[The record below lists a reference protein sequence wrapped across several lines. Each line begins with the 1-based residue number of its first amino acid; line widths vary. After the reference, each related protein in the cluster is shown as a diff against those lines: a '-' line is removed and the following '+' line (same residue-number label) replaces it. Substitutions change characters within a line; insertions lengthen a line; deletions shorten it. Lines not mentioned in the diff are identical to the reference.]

1 MSYASFREPDA
12 SPPPARPGL
21 PGRLARNRLSMAAGV
36 AVVVIA
42 VAATALYRANA
53 PAEPQ
58 PSNAANALPYASAP
72 AAQAEALGAVPS
84 ASVTPSA
91 AGTPSGSAKPPAAST
106 QKIPATG
113 WIPVDKAAWKAQ
125 VDAYNGLKID
135 AVPAGVGN
143 LPEFRADCQYSH
155 SLPDDPIVAPGLPG
169 ASHMHSFVGN
179 KAVDAGT
186 VAEDLMKFTATSCKP
201 VQDHSAYWVPTLYD
215 NATGKPVETTGF
227 RVYYRALTKNST
239 GLLPVPNGL
248 RMISGDAKKKK
259 PTPRGATGQF
269 YCAFYGP
276 GDLDGI
282 ARSTNG
288 NWPICGG
295 DATLHFMMQFPGCW
309 DGKHL
314 DSPNH
319 KDHMAYGVG
328 DGCPSSHPV
337 KIPAITFDIQYG
349 AKGTPQ
355 GYYLSSDK
363 EGKSASS
370 MHGDAF
376 VMWDVNTMNKR
387 TKNCVFQR
395 RTCDNYGYQK

>member
-1 MSYASFREPDA
+1 MSYASLPEPDA
-12 SPPPARPGL
+12 SQPPSRHRP
-21 PGRLARNRLSMAAGV
+21 PSWFARNRLAMAAGAAV
-36 AVVVIA
+36 ALVIA
-42 VAATALYRANA
+42 AAGVYLGGGGVT
-53 PAEPQ
+53 PE
-58 PSNAANALPYASAP
+58 PSNAANALEYPSSSAGQAASPGAAASTSATPAASAT
-72 AAQAEALGAVPS
+72 PS
-84 ASVTPSA
+84 ASTTPSRA
-91 AGTPSGSAKPPAAST
+91 ATPKVPT
-106 QKIPATG
+106 TG
-113 WIPVDKAAWKAQ
+113 WIPVDRAAWKAQ
-125 VDAYNGLKID
+125 ADAYQALKVD
-135 AVPAGVGN
+135 PVPAGVGN

-155 SLPDDPIVAPGLPG
+155 RLPDDPIVAPGLPG

-179 KAVDAGT
+179 KAVDADT
-186 VAEDLMKFTATSCKP
+186 VAGDLTKFTATSCKP

-215 NATGKPVETTGF
+215 NATGKPVETSGF
-227 RVYYRALTKNST
+227 RVYYRSLAKNST
-239 GLLPVPNGL
+239 GQMPMPNGL

-295 DATLHFMMQFPGCW
+295 DATLHFMMQFPDCW

-319 KDHMAYGVG
+319 KDHVAYGSG
-328 DGCPSSHPV
+328 NGCPSSHPV
-337 KIPAITFDIQYG
+337 RIPAITFDIQYPV
-349 AKGTPQ
+349 KGTPA

-387 TKNCVFQR
+387 TKNCVLQR

>member
-1 MSYASFREPDA
+1 MSYE
-12 SPPPARPGL
+12 SPPPPRHRVPGWL
-21 PGRLARNRLSMAAGV
+21 GRNRLGV
-36 AVVVIA
+36 AVGAAAVLVIA
-42 VAATALYRANA
+42 AGGVYLGSGA
-53 PAEPQ
+53 PQPE
-58 PSNAANALPYASAP
+58 PSNAANALEYPSSPAGQPASPGVAVSASA
-72 AAQAEALGAVPS
+72 
-84 ASVTPSA
+84 TPSA
-91 AGTPSGSAKPPAAST
+91 PTTLSPGATPSTAAAP
-106 QKIPATG
+106 KVPATG
-113 WIPVDKAAWKAQ
+113 WVPVDRAAWKAQ
-125 VDAYNGLKID
+125 ADAYRALTID
-135 AVPAGVGN
+135 PVPSGVGN

-155 SLPDDPIVAPGLPG
+155 RLPDDPIVAPGLPG

-179 KAVDAGT
+179 KAVDANT
-186 VAEDLMKFTATSCKP
+186 VAGDLTKFTATSCKP

-227 RVYYRALTKNST
+227 RVYYRSLAKNST
-239 GLLPVPNGL
+239 GQMPMPNGL

-295 DATLHFMMQFPGCW
+295 DATLHFMMQFPDCW

-319 KDHMAYGVG
+319 KDHVAYGSG
-328 DGCPSSHPV
+328 NSCPTSHPV
-337 KIPAITFDIQYG
+337 RIPAITFDIQYP
-349 AKGTPQ
+349 AKGTPA

-387 TKNCVFQR
+387 TRNCVQGR

>member
-1 MSYASFREPDA
+1 MV
-12 SPPPARPGL
+12 
-21 PGRLARNRLSMAAGV
+21 AGV
-36 AVVVIA
+36 AALVVVAGAAA
-42 VAATALYRANA
+42 VHLGGTG
-53 PAEPQ
+53 AE
-58 PSNAANALPYASAP
+58 PSNAANTVPYPSTPATRTGSPTPPPTASAATPPP
-72 AAQAEALGAVPS
+72 ASS
-84 ASVTPSA
+84 ATP
-91 AGTPSGSAKPPAAST
+91 PPAAAT
-106 QKIPATG
+106 TPDLPRTG
-113 WIPVDKAAWKAQ
+113 WVPVDRAAWKAQ
-125 VDAYNGLKID
+125 VDAYDALKID
-135 AVPAGVGN
+135 PVPARVGN
-143 LPEFRADCQYSH
+143 LPEFRADCEYSH

-179 KAVDAGT
+179 KAVDAHT
-186 VAEDLMKFTATSCKP
+186 TAADLMKFTATSCEP
-201 VQDHSAYWVPTLYD
+201 AQDHSAYWVPTLYD

-227 RVYYRALTKNST
+227 RVYYRSLMKDPT
-239 GLLPVPNGL
+239 GQLPMPNGL

-295 DATLHFMMQFPGCW
+295 DATLHFMMQFPDCW

-319 KDHMAYGVG
+319 KDHVAYGSG
-328 DGCPSSHPV
+328 DACPRSHPV
-337 KIPAITFDIQYG
+337 KIPAITFDIRYP
-349 AKGTPQ
+349 AKGTPA

-363 EGKSASS
+363 EGRSASS

-376 VMWDVNTMNKR
+376 VMWDLATMNKR
-387 TKNCVFQR
+387 TKNCVLQR
-395 RTCDNYGYQK
+395 RTCDNHGYQR

>member
-1 MSYASFREPDA
+1 VAYTSFRERA
-12 SPPPARPGL
+12 AGPAPSRPGL
-21 PGRLARNRLSMAAGV
+21 LGRLARDKRVMAGV

-42 VAATALYRANA
+42 VAAAAVYLADA
-53 PAEPQ
+53 GAKPE
-58 PSNAANALPYASAP
+58 PSNAANALANTSPSAARAESPSAP
-72 AAQAEALGAVPS
+72 PSAPTSATPS
-84 ASVTPSA
+84 ASATRSASATPK
-91 AGTPSGSAKPPAAST
+91 TPG
-106 QKIPATG
+106 TG
-113 WIPVDKAAWKAQ
+113 WVPVDQAAWKAQ
-125 VDAYNGLKID
+125 VDAYQALKID
-135 AVPAGVGN
+135 PVPAGVGN

-155 SLPDDPIVAPGLPG
+155 RAPDDPIVFPGLPG

-179 KAVDAGT
+179 KAVDADT
-186 VAEDLMKFTATSCKP
+186 VAGDLLKFTATTCKP

-227 RVYYRALTKNST
+227 RVYYRSLRNNST
-239 GLLPVPNGL
+239 GQMPIPNGL
-248 RMISGDAKKKK
+248 RMIAGDAKKKQ

-276 GDLDGI
+276 GDLDGV

-288 NWPICGG
+288 NWPICGAP
-295 DATLHFMMQFPGCW
+295 ATLHFMLQFPDCW

-319 KDHMAYGVG
+319 KDHVSFGN
-328 DGCPSSHPV
+328 DNGCPPSHPV
-337 KIPAITFDIQYG
+337 RIPAITFDIQYG
-349 AKGTPQ
+349 AKGTKA

-376 VMWDVNTMNKR
+376 VVWDVNGMNKR
-387 TKNCVFQR
+387 TKDCVLQR
-395 RTCDNYGYQK
+395 KTCDNYGYYK

>member
-1 MSYASFREPDA
+1 MSYASSHEPDA
-12 SPPPARPGL
+12 GPQPSRHRPPGWF
-21 PGRLARNRLSMAAGV
+21 ARNRLGV
-36 AVVVIA
+36 AVGAA
-42 VAATALYRANA
+42 VALVVTAGGVYLGSGD
-53 PAEPQ
+53 AEPE
-58 PSNAANALPYASAP
+58 PSKAANALEYTSPSTTPTGSLSASSSASATP
-72 AAQAEALGAVPS
+72 PVSATPSTS
-84 ASVTPSA
+84 AS
-91 AGTPSGSAKPPAAST
+91 PAASAAPR
-106 QKIPATG
+106 IPATG
-113 WIPVDKAAWKAQ
+113 WVPVDRAAWTAQ
-125 VDAYNGLKID
+125 ADAYKALKTD
-135 AVPAGVGN
+135 PVPAGVGN

-155 SLPDDPIVAPGLPG
+155 RLPDDPIVAPGLPG

-179 KAVDAGT
+179 KAVDANT
-186 VAEDLMKFTATSCKP
+186 VAGDLTKFTATSCKP

-227 RVYYRALTKNST
+227 RVYYRSLAKNST
-239 GLLPVPNGL
+239 GQMPMPNGL

-295 DATLHFMMQFPGCW
+295 DATLHFMMQFPDCW
-309 DGKHL
+309 DGRHL

-319 KDHMAYGVG
+319 KDHVAYGSG
-328 DGCPSSHPV
+328 NACPTSHPV
-337 KIPAITFDIQYG
+337 RIPAITFDIRYP
-349 AKGTPQ
+349 AKGTPA

-376 VMWDVNTMNKR
+376 VMWDVDTMNKR
-387 TKNCVFQR
+387 TRNCVLGR